1 MAMLMELTVGK
12 KIKGRKRHVV
22 VDIMGNLLAVY
33 VHSANLHD
41 TTMGIIPALQAHARY
56 PKIEKFCGDA
66 GYRGQFVED
75 VREFLG
81 LEVDISEKITPI
93 GWSVIPKRWV
103 VERTFGWLIFSRRL
117 SRDYEINSES
127 SEAMIK
133 ISHIRIILRRLC
145 KL

>member
-1 MAMLMELTVGK
+1 MALLKELTVGK

-41 TTMGIIPALQAHARY
+41 TTMGIIPAIKAHARY
-56 PKIEKFCGDA
+56 PRIKKFCGDA
-66 GYRGQFVED
+66 GYKGQFVED

-81 LEVDISEKITPI
+81 LEVDISEKIKSI
-93 GWSVIPKRWV
+93 GWNVISKRWV

-117 SRDYEINSES
+117 SKDYEINPES
-127 SEAMIK
+127 SESMVK
-133 ISHIRIILRRLC
+133 ISHIRTLLRRLC